1 MDLSEIISAIQNS
14 GIENSEKLTKAITDY
29 TKSLQKTHEK
39 ESSNLINKIEAL
51 TTAVGIDRG
60 TTEERIAAANNAIS
74 KLTEEN
80 SVLKTDKESLSA
92 SLAKTQKDIAVKDA
106 ASISKANATVLSTL
120 IGDEELTVEGEK
132 VLVAG
137 KELKAWAQDKH
148 SPFMSALFP
157 TEQQQQAQ
165 SNYSDAPAHFETKS
179 QVASSKSETESEKS
193 VADKHVERFYK
204 KPEFAI

>member
-1 MDLSEIISAIQNS
+1 MDLSEIIAAIQKS
-14 GIENSEKLTKAITDY
+14 GIENSEVLTKGITDY
-29 TKSLQKTHEK
+29 AKSLQKTHDK
-39 ESSNLINKIEAL
+39 ETSSLTKQIETL

-80 SVLKTDKESLSA
+80 STLKADKESLSS

-120 IGDEELTVEGEK
+120 IGEEELTVEGEK
-132 VLVAG
+132 VLVGG
-137 KELKAWAQDKH
+137 KELKTWAQDKH

-157 TEQQQQAQ
+157 TEQHSQN
-165 SNYSDAPAHFETKS
+165 SYSDAPAHSDKS
-179 QVASSKSETESEKS
+179 QVISHKSEKESEKS